1 MPRTLL
7 TLLGIVVLALAVSLS
22 ARAQDTREW
31 LTDALAG
38 QMITIAIIQQER
50 DRGYVPEDFA
60 ETKLRRAQEM
70 AEDFRARADA
80 IGEGA
85 AVRRD
90 ATRQADAVRFSRSGS
105 KARFGFPHP
114 ARVRTDIVRTAE
126 GADETIIL
134 ARWAGRLGMLEN
146 ALTQLTDPVPTRR
159 PPDVRR
165 LQEIYRVHN
174 AEIWERANLGSG
186 PCPRSGRC
194 RREEFRLVYNAY
206 VWDEAPARETA
217 ELYLPREEQERF
229 IAVTGQHG
237 SRLGRFAERPW
248 DAALPDWLPGFSA
261 IVGGALLLGALIF
274 LWLRSLGPA
283 KIDRPSGNFGTADYA
298 PFRNRMN
305 EPRGLTQGVYLGMSA
320 YPGVGGVVKGA
331 PVLTTPETHTLIVAP
346 SGTGKGRTVIVPTLL
361 LYQSSVI
368 VIDPK
373 GENAAITARFRR
385 DHLHQS
391 VHIIN
396 PWGVLAEDYAA
407 AGFTAATFNPLDLLR
422 ADDPKV
428 VSIASSM
435 AEQIA
440 KSAPAAD
447 PYWQNTA
454 ATMLTALL
462 LWVTDQG
469 GPDKTLGGIADLLS
483 GGPKMEDLRET
494 LFKDM
499 AHSTAYHGAMRKQI
513 AQFMT
518 MGDRQYGSVISQ
530 LADALQFAA
539 DPLLVRAT
547 NRSSFPLSSIVD
559 GKTSVFIVIPDEQM
573 QPQAAWLRL
582 LLSAVTETFKREK
595 PAARGIRGMF
605 LIDEFPALGRVD
617 RFVRDIAVMR
627 GAGLDYTIAI
637 QSLSQLRDIYG
648 TAADTLIGNCRWKW
662 FCNVNDLATAEYLSR
677 AIGQMTVQTVSR
689 TLSAGQGGEG
699 RTFGETGRARLFPD
713 EIMALGPRIA
723 FAFNPTERPHYLTPV
738 IYEALEDHIRPHAV
752 AHGIEI
758 PDLTAADDNP
768 YHKSE
773 ESRREG
779 KGSETGGPGKDQRGK
794 SGGRRPPPPP
804 PPMSKA
810 DALDILG
817 LKEGASPAEIAA
829 AYTTRIKQLHP
840 DRPGGSTRLVQQVNQ
855 ARDLLLPKKG

>member
-1 MPRTLL
+1 MLMLNR
-7 TLLGIVVLALAVSLS
+7 ALERLS
-22 ARAQDTREW
+22 SIR
-31 LTDALAG
+31 
-38 QMITIAIIQQER
+38 
-50 DRGYVPEDFA
+50 PED
-60 ETKLRRAQEM
+60 
-70 AEDFRARADA
+70 
-80 IGEGA
+80 
-85 AVRRD
+85 
-90 ATRQADAVRFSRSGS
+90 
-105 KARFGFPHP
+105 
-114 ARVRTDIVRTAE
+114 
-126 GADETIIL
+126 
-134 ARWAGRLGMLEN
+134 
-146 ALTQLTDPVPTRR
+146 R

-165 LQEIYRVHN
+165 LQKLYVAYYHDLVDRARLEEIG
-174 AEIWERANLGSG
+174 A
-186 PCPRSGRC
+186 CPRFGRC
-194 RREEFRLVYNAY
+194 RRRDFYGAEGEFNYSQSRAEEVA
-206 VWDEAPARETA
+206 A
-217 ELYLPREEQERF
+217 LYLPSAIREQFVEITGPTRSRTQHAAD
-229 IAVTGQHG
+229 IAVAKAKKAEARSDTD
-237 SRLGRFAERPW
+237 LG
-248 DAALPDWLPGFSA
+248 WL
-261 IVGGALLLGALIF
+261 
-274 LWLRSLGPA
+274 LWLVGLVAFGVLATLFVKWLKSLETPVET
-283 KIDRPSGNFGTADYA
+283 SGNFGTADYA

-305 EPRGLTQGVYLGMSA
+305 EPRGLNQGVYLGMSA
-320 YPGVGGVVKGA
+320 YPGLGGVVKGA
-331 PVLTTPETHTLIVAP
+331 PILSTPETHTLIVAP

-361 LYQSSVI
+361 LYQSSII

-396 PWGVLAEDYAA
+396 PWGVLAENYAA
-407 AGFTAATFNPLDLLR
+407 AGFTAATFNPLDVLR
-422 ADDPKV
+422 ADDPNV
-428 VSIASSM
+428 VSIARSM

-440 KSAPAAD
+440 ISGPSAD
-447 PYWQNTA
+447 PFWQRSA
-454 ATMLTALL
+454 ASMLTALL

-483 GGPKMEDLRET
+483 GGEKMEDLRET

-499 AHSTAYHGAMRKQI
+499 AGSTAYDGAMRKQI

-559 GKTSVFIVIPDEQM
+559 GKTTVFIVIPDEQM

-582 LLSAVTETFKREK
+582 LLAAVTETFKRER
-595 PAARGIRGMF
+595 PAAKGIRGMF

-689 TLSAGQGGEG
+689 TVSAGQGGEG
-699 RTFGETGRARLFPD
+699 RSFGETGRARLFPD
-713 EIMALGPRIA
+713 EIMALGPGIA

-758 PDLTAADDNP
+758 PDLTAVDDNP
-768 YHKSE
+768 YHQRE

-779 KGSETGGPGKDQRGK
+779 KGGETGGPGKDQRGK
-794 SGGRRPPPPP
+794 SGGRRPPPPPP

-829 AYTTRIKQLHP
+829 AYMTRIKQLHP

-855 ARDLLLPKKG
+855 ARDLLLPKRG